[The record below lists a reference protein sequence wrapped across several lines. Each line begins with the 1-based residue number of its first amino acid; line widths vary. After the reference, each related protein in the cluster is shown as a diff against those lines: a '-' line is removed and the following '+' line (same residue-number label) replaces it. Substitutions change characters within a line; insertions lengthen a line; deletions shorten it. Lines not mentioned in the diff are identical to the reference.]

1 MTSPE
6 RPAAGTAAARWHSAG
21 VTTPPAAHPGAP
33 GGQPALT
40 AAQVHHRSTSG
51 RLVLAHPWTAHVAL
65 AALVLLLGSVT
76 AAAASE
82 TVRGAT
88 SLGLFAPGSPADA
101 RFTTAW
107 LAGTAAGALALLARN
122 RWPLA
127 VTAVL
132 TVLAVL
138 SLALGQVL
146 GVLGFCL
153 AWALHAVAARCSAR
167 TAWVAGTAVLVVVSL
182 AVFRWQVVGLAEVLL
197 WSDELPPGDGPV
209 FQRLTEPGFS
219 AGRRTWTVLL
229 LLALLVLGG
238 VSGAGSRAR
247 RLHARDVAERY
258 AAMARERD
266 ASAALARAAERA
278 RIAREV
284 HDVVAHSVSVMVALS
299 DGALSALDRA
309 PEASRSALAELSR
322 TGRGAL
328 ADMRSVLGPL
338 HPDEGADGAE
348 AGDGGPAA
356 PAGTDLVAVV
366 ERFRTTGLS
375 LSASGLDVPL
385 PPDAA
390 VRLAVVRIVTEALT
404 NVLRHAP
411 GTPGA
416 AVALRRTGSA
426 VEVEVVDAGGTRPGT
441 GAGTR
446 RGIAGVRE
454 RAALLGGRAEAGPVD
469 GGGWRVHVVI
479 PVEEPAG
486 GSAGEATP

>member
-1 MTSPE
+1 M
-6 RPAAGTAAARWHSAG
+6 
-21 VTTPPAAHPGAP
+21 TTPPAAHPGAP

-40 AAQVHHRSTSG
+40 AAQVHHRSTPG
-51 RLVLAHPWTAHVAL
+51 RLVLAHPWAAHVAL
-65 AALVLLLGSVT
+65 VALVLLLGSVT

-88 SLGLFAPGSPADA
+88 SLGLFAPGSPAGE

-107 LAGTAAGALALLARN
+107 LAGTAAGAVALVARN

-153 AWALHAVAARCSAR
+153 AWALHAVAARRSAR
-167 TAWVAGTAVLVVVSL
+167 TAWLTGTAVLLVVST

-197 WSDELPPGDGPV
+197 WSDELPPSDGPV
-209 FQRLTEPGFS
+209 FQRLVEPGFS
-219 AGRRTWTVLL
+219 AGRRSWTALL

-238 VSGAGSRAR
+238 VTGAGARAR
-247 RLHARDVAERY
+247 RLHAHDLAERY

-309 PEASRSALAELSR
+309 PDASRSALAELSR

-338 HPDEGADGAE
+338 HPDEGAE
-348 AGDGGPAA
+348 AGDGPAA

-366 ERFRTTGLS
+366 ERFRTTGLP
-375 LSASGLDVPL
+375 LSASGLDTPL

-416 AVALRRTGSA
+416 AVALRRTASA

-441 GAGTR
+441 GSGTR

-479 PVEEPAG
+479 PVEDPTG
-486 GSAGEATP
+486 GPSGEDRA